1 MQKLRA
7 TNTNDVVPREYEGR
21 QDFVMW
27 SEIVELA
34 GMLSEPYDFCFDDM
48 VVYYKMRIQKCN
60 TLNFFYF
67 V

>member
-1 MQKLRA
+1 
-7 TNTNDVVPREYEGR
+7 
-21 QDFVMW
+21 MW

-34 GMLSEPYDFCFDDM
+34 GMLCEPYGFSFDDM